1 MGGALPLSF
10 GARTMVR
17 GGGKGGGGMGVAVAS
32 IKGKEYLSAIYGSLA

>member
-17 GGGKGGGGMGVAVAS
+17 GGGKGGEEWAWLWRA
-32 IKGKEYLSAIYGSLA
+32 